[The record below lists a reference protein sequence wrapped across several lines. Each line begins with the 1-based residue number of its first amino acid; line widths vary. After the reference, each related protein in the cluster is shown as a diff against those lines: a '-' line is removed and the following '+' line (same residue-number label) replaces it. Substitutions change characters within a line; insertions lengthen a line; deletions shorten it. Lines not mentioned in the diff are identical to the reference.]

1 MILSDGAALENKGR
15 PSVLIPDCEVLPR
28 FLCWRTYKNVELDSV
43 VLSRS
48 SRKIQKTSFYV
59 NCGIWVRHKSRKAQ
73 PIED

>member
-15 PSVLIPDCEVLPR
+15 PSVLIPDCEVLPH